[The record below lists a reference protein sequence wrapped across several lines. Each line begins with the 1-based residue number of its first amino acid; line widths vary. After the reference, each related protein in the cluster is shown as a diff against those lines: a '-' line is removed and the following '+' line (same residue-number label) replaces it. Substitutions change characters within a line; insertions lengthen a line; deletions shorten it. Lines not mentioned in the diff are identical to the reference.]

1 MGDRLKNR
9 LDGTCKKLSLRQ
21 CEQGRNRFNSG
32 YYGCTTSKQRFS
44 EAISLLNYGYSV
56 CDIYVDENMPQLE
69 RVQVKGGKNESIG
82 CVYEKQFSYLF
93 MDKVKSEDI
102 TSFVSINENIDAPI
116 KKGDVV
122 GKIVYKYKEE
132 EIGSVNI
139 IADED
144 NAKQTYTDSLLKTL
158 KKMLFNSVI

>member
-1 MGDRLKNR
+1 
-9 LDGTCKKLSLRQ
+9 
-21 CEQGRNRFNSG
+21 
-32 YYGCTTSKQRFS
+32 
-44 EAISLLNYGYSV
+44 
-56 CDIYVDENMPQLE
+56 
-69 RVQVKGGKNESIG
+69 
-82 CVYEKQFSYLF
+82 

-132 EIGSVNI
+132 VIGSVNI